1 MPARS
6 LLILSALLASSAL
19 AAPTI
24 DPQFGDH
31 AVIQRG
37 KPVVLSGTAAPRE
50 SVTVVF
56 GVEQKAATADAM
68 GRWQAEFP
76 ARAEGGPFSIRVS
89 GADGTASAD
98 DI

>member
-1 MPARS
+1 MSARP

-37 KPVVLSGTAAPRE
+37 KPVLLSGTR
-50 SVTVVF
+50 
-56 GVEQKAATADAM
+56 KAA
-68 GRWQAEFP
+68 
-76 ARAEGGPFSIRVS
+76 
-89 GADGTASAD
+89 
-98 DI
+98 